1 VHTVLQAGGRV
12 FDTHALHVPIFTFF
26 LKYRWLFIVEAVPTI
41 ALGLLSFIVLPDMP
55 SSAGSWLTDKE
66 RQVAIMRTKQSGNT
80 DAKKFDKKQF
90 LAALIDYKIWLSG
103 KT

>member
-1 VHTVLQAGGRV
+1 MVLQAGGRV
-12 FDTHALHVPIFTFF
+12 FDTYTLHIPIFTSFF
-26 LKYRWLFIVEAVPTI
+26 FWQYRWLFIVEAVPTI
-41 ALGLLSFIVLPDMP
+41 VLGLLSFIVLPDMP
-55 SSAGSWLTDKE
+55 SSAGRWLTDKE